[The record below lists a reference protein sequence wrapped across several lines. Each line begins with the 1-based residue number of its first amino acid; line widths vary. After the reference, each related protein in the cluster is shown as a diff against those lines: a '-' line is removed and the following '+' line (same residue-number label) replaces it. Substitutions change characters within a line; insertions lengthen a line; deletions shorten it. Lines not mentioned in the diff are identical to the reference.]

1 MSVGCTG
8 LAGVL
13 EESELNDE
21 SGEKEMNV
29 DLKKKTKNIKSTD
42 NHGSVCILLYV
53 SPERAMTRSVQAL
66 QGGLPCSGVPEEEH
80 RGGEWAL
87 PLHRLPG
94 SEESVGP
101 QRLCECRRSRPGNG
115 SRVLS

>member
-29 DLKKKTKNIKSTD
+29 DLKKKPKT
-42 NHGSVCILLYV
+42 
-53 SPERAMTRSVQAL
+53 
-66 QGGLPCSGVPEEEH
+66 
-80 RGGEWAL
+80 
-87 PLHRLPG
+87 
-94 SEESVGP
+94 
-101 QRLCECRRSRPGNG
+101 
-115 SRVLS
+115 